1 MLEFT
6 TQTGL
11 TMRMAIA
18 NYPRERR
25 WFIGH
30 GFTTPAMS
38 NETLTREFLDKLIP
52 NRPAWIEDES
62 GHTGW
67 FNTKAMEAAGVDK
80 NFVDTPE
87 AGDGRGL

>member
-1 MLEFT
+1 MLHCRGRSKTRRKSRLSIE
-6 TQTGL
+6 L
-11 TMRMAIA
+11 KEAIA
-18 NYPRERR
+18 ELPRRIKE

-38 NETLTREFLDKLIP
+38 KETLTREFLDKLIP
-52 NRPAWIEDES
+52 DRPAWIEDES

-80 NFVDTPE
+80 SV
-87 AGDGRGL
+87 